1 VIAMAADLELAEYL
15 EDQSVGTVG
24 ADLFA
29 GTMPAGVVNAIGIT
43 QYPGAPPE
51 LTCGSDG
58 WTMEVSR
65 LQVRVR
71 NADEATALSKAKD
84 AAEAL
89 TKVANQTIESVRYRA
104 VTVLQSPGL
113 LERDASNNTVVGFN
127 IEAEKVPS

>member
-1 VIAMAADLELAEYL
+1 MAADLELAEYL